1 MRVKQRKKFR
11 EGTADFEVEGQ
22 HSVKVNENLSTS
34 AHREVYSDIALF

>member
-1 MRVKQRKKFR
+1 MKIKQRKKFR

-22 HSVKVNENLSTS
+22 HSKVNENLSTS